1 MDKIYDRLL
10 RGKKLQM
17 LHGNKSNIIYI
28 ITNLTLGIK
37 QLWVIISHI
46 RISLQMPQP
55 SFVYIRPSFQTR
67 IHSFFRDSERRPVT
81 RHQSSTLRRHCIAL
95 PV

>member
-37 QLWVIISHI
+37 QLWVIIPHI
-46 RISLQMPQP
+46 RISPQMPQP

-67 IHSFFRDSERRPVT
+67 IHSFFRDSERED
-81 RHQSSTLRRHCIAL
+81 Q
-95 PV
+95 